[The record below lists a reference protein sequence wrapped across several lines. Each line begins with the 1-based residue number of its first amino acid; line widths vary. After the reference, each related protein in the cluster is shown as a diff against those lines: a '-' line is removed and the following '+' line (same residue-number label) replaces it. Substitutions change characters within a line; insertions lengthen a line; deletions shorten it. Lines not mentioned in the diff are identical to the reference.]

1 MPNYRDTLRELLAN
15 APEDLSD
22 DDLADLAHSAQTIS
36 RLSVQAPSAAT
47 ARPKVDRR
55 EAARARLAE
64 LDAQPVPDNASDRL
78 RVQRAHER
86 AELLAVITNQVGFTD
101 ENGHFVPTGGDPE
114 AA

>member
-1 MPNYRDTLRELLAN
+1 MASYRDTLRELLAN
-15 APEDLSD
+15 APDDLSD

-36 RLSVQAPSAAT
+36 RLNVQTPAA
-47 ARPKVDRR
+47 AAKPRVDRR
-55 EAARARLAE
+55 EAARAKLAE

-86 AELLAVITNQVGFTD
+86 AELLAVITDQVGITD
-101 ENGHFVPTGGDPE
+101 ENGWFVRTGGGPE